1 MFPLSNEAGGSVLR
15 LVTTLKS
22 TDQAESTGAAT
33 SWLVPMP
40 STGNEL
46 KLLSGQ
52 RLNRIGECH
61 QSFQP
66 TLKMKVCMRVQK
78 GAQNGW

>member
-52 RLNRIGECH
+52 RAVLWL
-61 QSFQP
+61 
-66 TLKMKVCMRVQK
+66 LKYYSIE
-78 GAQNGW
+78 